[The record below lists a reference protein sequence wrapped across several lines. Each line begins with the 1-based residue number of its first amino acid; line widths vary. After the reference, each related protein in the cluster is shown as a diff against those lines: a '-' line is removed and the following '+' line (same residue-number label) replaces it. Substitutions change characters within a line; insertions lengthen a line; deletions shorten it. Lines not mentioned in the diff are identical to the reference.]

1 MNTQADDLIRIAL
14 EEDIGTGDRTTLATI
29 PSDSTSNARIVAKS
43 DIVVAGMP
51 YFSRVYELLDS
62 AVTVTA
68 FKDEG
73 ELVTAGTTVA
83 EITGPTRSI
92 LTGERVALNVLQR
105 LAGVATMTR
114 RYADALNGL
123 TTKVVDTRKTTPGMR
138 AMQKY
143 AVRKGGG
150 NNHRF
155 GLDSGVLIK
164 DNHIAACGSIQVAV
178 ERARSVV
185 PHLLKIQVETTNLD
199 EVGAAIES
207 KADVILLDNMSVEMM
222 AEAVDKVRA
231 SNKSIL
237 TEASGNVTLA
247 RIRTIAETGV
257 DYVSVGALT
266 HSVIAADLS
275 LEVLA

>member
-29 PSDSTSNARIVAKS
+29 PSDATAKARIVAKS
-43 DIVVAGMP
+43 DVVVAGMP
-51 YFSRVYELLDS
+51 YFKRVYELLDT
-62 AVTVTA
+62 AVVVTPL
-68 FKDEG
+68 KDEG
-73 ELVTAGTTVA
+73 EAVIAGTVVA

-105 LAGVATMTR
+105 LAGVSTMTR
-114 RYADALNGL
+114 RYADALKGL
-123 TTKVVDTRKTTPGMR
+123 DTRVVDTRKTTPGMR

-143 AVRKGGG
+143 AVRMGGG

-178 ERARSVV
+178 QRARDVV

-199 EVGAAIES
+199 EVGAAIDS
-207 KADVILLDNMSVEMM
+207 DADVILLDNMSVEMM
-222 AEAVDKVRA
+222 ASAVEKVRA
-231 SNKSIL
+231 SNKNIL

-266 HSVIAADLS
+266 HSVMAADLS